1 MCSVKGCLAI
11 AAVVILVAL
20 GLRAAG
26 ALLGFVGAILALV
39 PAPIWIIG
47 AVVVLVWAIRD

>member
-20 GLRAAG
+20 GLRAVG

-39 PAPIWIIG
+39 PTPIWIIG

>member
-11 AAVVILVAL
+11 AAVVVLVAL